1 MNYHKYI
8 ENNLIIHSTSNYDVK
23 LTATQT
29 KIIPI
34 DDFVKENSKNPGTIL
49 TYNAEYEIFKPLKSV
64 RTVKIETL
72 LYTEKQKILKDL
84 GIELEFDYTTYLV
97 HRNNIINEIFKPV
110 KLNKYYNSD
119 KFINELKGGI

>member
-1 MNYHKYI
+1 MYLKFKI
-8 ENNLIIHSTSNYDVK
+8 ELSQIYRKQFNNTFNFKLWCK

-72 LYTEKQKILKDL
+72 LYTEKQK
-84 GIELEFDYTTYLV
+84 F
-97 HRNNIINEIFKPV
+97 
-110 KLNKYYNSD
+110 
-119 KFINELKGGI
+119 